1 MAICCGR
8 MASRHLRRD
17 LTGTSRPPSVWRG
30 LANPPP
36 RGPRTGVLARSRA
49 SPRRRAG
56 RKLGIIRLQIGKG
69 ADVIVTRTENP
80 QWLSNAYL
88 VADEAGG
95 KGVLIDGND
104 DLEPLLKQAE
114 KDGVEITHVLVT
126 HPHHDHVAGL
136 AQARQ
141 RLNMPPLV
149 AHEETATEVD
159 WEIEQ
164 TIGDGE
170 KLSTGEL
177 EIEAISTPGH
187 AAGHLAF
194 LINGSDVFTADV
206 LFKGTVGGTMAPG
219 ASGFADLKASVM
231 RLMELPPETKVH
243 PGHREATTIGA
254 EREDNPFVRIWR
266 GQDEAGEEECSVWG
280 RPATL
285 KLWAPDYDGG
295 NKAWVLFTDADE
307 DAIVGGSQ
315 VERA

>member
-1 MAICCGR
+1 
-8 MASRHLRRD
+8 
-17 LTGTSRPPSVWRG
+17 
-30 LANPPP
+30 
-36 RGPRTGVLARSRA
+36 
-49 SPRRRAG
+49 
-56 RKLGIIRLQIGKG
+56 
-69 ADVIVTRTENP
+69 VIVTRTENP

-114 KDGVEITHVLVT
+114 EDGVEITHVLLT
-126 HPHHDHVAGL
+126 HPHPDHVAGL
-136 AQARQ
+136 AEARE
-141 RLNMPPLV
+141 RLGDPPLV
-149 AHEETATEVD
+149 AHEETAAEIDTEV
-159 WEIEQ
+159 EQ
-164 TIGDGE
+164 TIGNGE
-170 KLSTGEL
+170 KLSTGAL

-187 AAGHLAF
+187 SAGHLAF

-206 LFKGTVGGTMAPG
+206 LFKGTVGGTLAPG
-219 ASGFADLKASVM
+219 ASGFADLKASVL

-254 EREDNPFVRIWR
+254 ELEDNPFVRIWR
-266 GQDEAGEEECSVWG
+266 GLDETGEERCSVWG

-295 NKAWVLFTDADE
+295 NKAWVLFKDSDE